1 MKLTLARC
9 FVMGI
14 ILWIYIYI
22 FIFIYICHC
31 RLYLSFGMRTNH
43 TNQALTQA
51 FMETLFFLYPNN
63 KQIII
68 NHKEVGVPSS
78 CQAFL
83 FSFLTPSIRYYSFKK
98 NYAKQTHAVMPKENL
113 IVGRNTPI
121 NKIYSKFI

>member
-1 MKLTLARC
+1 MACC

-22 FIFIYICHC
+22 YICHC
-31 RLYLSFGMRTNH
+31 HLYLSFDMRTNH
-43 TNQALTQA
+43 INQALTQA
-51 FMETLFFLYPNN
+51 FMETLFFLYQIN

-78 CQAFL
+78 CQVFL
-83 FSFLTPSIRYYSFKK
+83 FFFLTPSIRYYSSKK